1 MADHITLYNY
11 SGEINRVNK
20 TLSGGSSYTLPVYV
34 ETIDFHDPDFTIQ
47 ETVSADFNYAEIEQG
62 GTTRYYFIRVENV
75 REGLSRISGRL
86 DPLMT
91 FDISD
96 VPIIPHRSSSRY
108 NAYIVDNKRPVETT
122 IQHYNLMFSG
132 ADLDYAN
139 MSLIAGIVGSGGD
152 PTNM

>member
-47 ETVSADFNYAEIEQG
+47 ETVSASYNYCEIEQG

-75 REGLSRISGRL
+75 REGLSST
-86 DPLMT
+86 P
-91 FDISD
+91 
-96 VPIIPHRSSSRY
+96 PILT
-108 NAYIVDNKRPVETT
+108 RPFLQASAAMERV
-122 IQHYNLMFSG
+122 L
-132 ADLDYAN
+132 
-139 MSLIAGIVGSGGD
+139 
-152 PTNM
+152 